1 MSDGNLPP
9 GTPPAEADW
18 TQQVT
23 DLVVDTVDN
32 VREKTTGPVLRVSQ
46 SSVSAFVALIL
57 IIPALAILLIGVIRL
72 LDWAI
77 PGDVWIVYAI
87 LGTIFTLT
95 GFILWSKRST
105 DSTRP

>member
-1 MSDGNLPP
+1 MSDGNNAP

-32 VREKTTGPVLRVSQ
+32 VRDKTTGPVLRVSQ

-57 IIPALAILLIGVIRL
+57 FIPAAALLLIGVIRF

-77 PGDVWIVYAI
+77 PGDIWIVYAI
-87 LGTIFTLT
+87 LGTIFTLS
-95 GFILWSKRST
+95 GLLMWSKRST
-105 DSTRP
+105 D